1 MIVHFNDAQPGQC
14 RYALWTASTRTG
26 LVCGHATKPSSSYC
40 PEHHALVYEPPTKE
54 RLNTLDAVTGRI
66 VGEAARRQGTPN
78 IHPEFEEQR

>member
-26 LVCGHATKPSSSYC
+26 LICGAATKAGSSYC
-40 PEHHALVYEPPTKE
+40 PEHHALVYEPATPK
-54 RLNTLDAVTGRI
+54 RLAALDAVSGRI
-66 VGEAARRQGTPN
+66 VSDAARRQPAPN